1 MEKVN
6 DLVKTEGLDDLS
18 DKGVIYRDPCPLP
31 DSDSIVKAV
40 LVGAG
45 PPWARCLWLVFLTII
60 SGYFGMR

>member
-18 DKGVIYRDPCPLP
+18 DKGVIYRDPCPLL

-40 LVGAG
+40 LVGAAVAMG
-45 PPWARCLWLVFLTII
+45 TLLVVGF
-60 SGYFGMR
+60 FDNN

>member
-6 DLVKTEGLDDLS
+6 DLVKTEGLDLS

-40 LVGAG
+40 LVGAAAAMG
-45 PPWARCLWLVFLTII
+45 TLLVVGF
-60 SGYFGMR
+60 FDNN

>member
-18 DKGVIYRDPCPLP
+18 DKDVIYRDPCPLP

-40 LVGAG
+40 LVGAAVAMG
-45 PPWARCLWLVFLTII
+45 TLLVVGF
-60 SGYFGMR
+60 F